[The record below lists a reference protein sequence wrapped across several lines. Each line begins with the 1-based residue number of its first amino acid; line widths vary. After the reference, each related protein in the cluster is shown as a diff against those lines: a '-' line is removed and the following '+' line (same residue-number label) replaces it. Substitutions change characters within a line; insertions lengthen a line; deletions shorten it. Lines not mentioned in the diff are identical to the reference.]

1 MFICVGNYKWI
12 ITNFQRLLRRLKLRD
27 NICSFSN
34 NTTQGFSFYLSMR
47 ARVREKGWLAQRDR
61 ENQALTIQRTGN
73 LPGRPLYRV
82 PKRKGRNTQLVR
94 NFQTIFLRVP
104 GIAHRPPTKQPSS
117 RTMISILVICYL
129 MQSNHSFV
137 APKFAVNFSSPLVYS
152 GVVIAPGNKN
162 PP

>member
-1 MFICVGNYKWI
+1 MSYRTFLYQNGTSIKVKSGGSIQRMARNHLLSDYTIKICLKLKKNAMFICVGNYKWI

-61 ENQALTIQRTGN
+61 ENQALTLQRTGN

-82 PKRKGRNTQLVR
+82 PMRKGRNTQLVR

-104 GIAHRPPTKQPSS
+104 GIAHRPPTK
-117 RTMISILVICYL
+117 
-129 MQSNHSFV
+129 
-137 APKFAVNFSSPLVYS
+137 
-152 GVVIAPGNKN
+152 
-162 PP
+162 